1 MVEILIRNLF
11 FFEVSCRWCSFR
23 IRLAYSHSEISFVG
37 RNEGVNGDI
46 RYSDIVA
53 KTRVNF
59 VSKFNFFCS
68 SSRDPSDY
76 MRFIPLKCHLF
87 SVKRGK

>member
-1 MVEILIRNLF
+1 MKFLYGIYF
-11 FFEVSCRWCSFR
+11 FLRYLVDGG
-23 IRLAYSHSEISFVG
+23 RLAYSHSEISFVG

>member
-1 MVEILIRNLF
+1 MKFLYGIFF
-11 FFEVSCRWCSFR
+11 FFEVFVNGAR
-23 IRLAYSHSEISFVG
+23 IRLAYSHSKISFVG
-37 RNEGVNGDI
+37 KNEGVNGDI

>member
-1 MVEILIRNLF
+1 MVEILILFFF
-11 FFEVSCRWCSFR
+11 FFEVSCRWCSSR
-23 IRLAYSHSEISFVG
+23 IPLAYSHSEISFVR

-59 VSKFNFFCS
+59 VSNSISFVPVRVIRVIICGSF
-68 SSRDPSDY
+68 
-76 MRFIPLKCHLF
+76 L
-87 SVKRGK
+87 

>member
-1 MVEILIRNLF
+1 MKFLYGIYF
-11 FFEVSCRWCSFR
+11 FLRYLVDGG
-23 IRLAYSHSEISFVG
+23 RLAYSHSEISFVR

-59 VSKFNFFCS
+59 VSNSISFVPVRVIRVIICGSF
-68 SSRDPSDY
+68 
-76 MRFIPLKCHLF
+76 L
-87 SVKRGK
+87 